1 MGFVETENLEENTE
15 ILILSFLI
23 QAHNIPLHLFINLFK
38 MSYNLSC

>member
-23 QAHNIPLHLFINLFK
+23 QAPNIPLHLFINLFK